1 LQLFTFISADLDAY
15 RPKPQSSTPSLAGPS
30 SIDVVSPDE
39 PRFPKSLYLIQ
50 PLFSDYEL
58 NPVALH
64 AQASV
69 PVPEGLDLDAWIVQ
83 PPQEESHHEERK
95 AKKVKK
101 GKGKE
106 LNGKKAKGKRREIEQ
121 EELGGDPNV
130 LAPAEPEYQT
140 AEEIAER
147 ERVSYFLST
156 SSLTF
161 ADLEV
166 TAKSREAGSTSR

>member
-1 LQLFTFISADLDAY
+1 MQLFTFISADLNAY

-30 SIDVVSPDE
+30 YIDVVPLDE

-50 PLFSDYEL
+50 PLFSEYEL

-69 PVPEGLDLDAWIVQ
+69 PIPEGLDLDAWIVQ

-101 GKGKE
+101 GKDKE
-106 LNGKKAKGKRREIEQ
+106 LNGKKVKGKRREIEQ
-121 EELGGDPNV
+121 EEPSEDRIV
-130 LAPAEPEYQT
+130 LAPVEPEYRLQKRSLNGSGLV
-140 AEEIAER
+140 I
-147 ERVSYFLST
+147 
-156 SSLTF
+156 SSPPFYLLTW
-161 ADLEV
+161 
-166 TAKSREAGSTSR
+166 K